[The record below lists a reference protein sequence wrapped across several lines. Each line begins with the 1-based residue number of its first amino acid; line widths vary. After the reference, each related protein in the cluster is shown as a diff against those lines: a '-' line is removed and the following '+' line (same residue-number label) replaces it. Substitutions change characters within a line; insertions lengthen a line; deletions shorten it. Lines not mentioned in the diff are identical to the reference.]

1 MVKLIMSW
9 NIKTDEEPA
18 YFEFMVQEFAPRV
31 MKLGMRPTEAW
42 YTVYGAGPQIITVG
56 EAPDRETLNRALAS
70 TDWAELLEKLQTFVT
85 DYNQRIT
92 NIKPKKS

>member
-9 NIKTDEEPA
+9 DIKTDEEPA

-42 YTVYGAGPQIITVG
+42 YTVYGSGPQIITVG
-56 EAPDRETLNRALAS
+56 EAPDRETVSRALES
-70 TDWAELLEKLQTFVT
+70 PEWAELLEKLQGFVT
-85 DYNQRIT
+85 DYKQRI
-92 NIKPKKS
+92 IEARAK